1 MSRKRIKTISMSLLA
16 SAILTAPALADWR
29 SDMGVF
35 RVGISALHG
44 EPPRK
49 GSFDLFRKHLSETL
63 NMPVEIFQAND
74 ASALIDAVA
83 ASRIEYAILPTAG
96 YATLDA
102 FCSCL
107 VPIAAPMSEN
117 GADSVRSVFIT
128 NQKIIASLNDI
139 DGRKIAVGPV
149 SSLTGFMLPH
159 AFFRPAKKQLGE
171 SGAQIVQT
179 ANQFEAVRL
188 FQAGKVDG
196 FFAWEHAAQGT
207 EKRYEN
213 EFLNIA
219 GQVSDLEPAVLW
231 RSEAVLYGPHT
242 VRKNLP
248 KEAMDAIRDALIS
261 MNEKEPLAYD
271 SISPELG
278 GGMQAVSKEDY
289 NVASQMVRTLAE
301 Q

>member
-1 MSRKRIKTISMSLLA
+1 MSRKRIKTISMSLFM
-16 SAILTAPALADWR
+16 SAMLTAPALADWR

-49 GSFDLFRKHLSETL
+49 GSFDLFRKHLSDAL

-102 FCSCL
+102 FCSCV
-107 VPIAAPMSEN
+107 VPIAAPISEN
-117 GADSVRSVFIT
+117 GADSVRSVLIA
-128 NQKIIASLNDI
+128 NQKIIANLNDI
-139 DGRKIAVGPV
+139 EGRKIAVGPA

-159 AFFRPAKKQLGE
+159 AFFRPAEKQFGE
-171 SGAQIVQT
+171 SGADIVQT

-196 FFAWEHAAQGT
+196 FFAWEHATKGA

-213 EFLNIA
+213 EFLDNV
-219 GQVSDLEPAVLW
+219 GKDSDLEPAVLW

-242 VRKNLP
+242 VRNNLP
-248 KEAMDAIRDALIS
+248 KEAIDAIRDALLSI
-261 MNEKEPLAYD
+261 NEKEPLAYD
-271 SISPELG
+271 SVSPGLG

>member
-1 MSRKRIKTISMSLLA
+1 MSLLA

-96 YATLDA
+96 YATLDS
-102 FCSCL
+102 FCSCV
-107 VPIAAPMSEN
+107 VPIAAPVSEN
-117 GADSVRSVFIT
+117 GADSVRSVFIA

-139 DGRKIAVGPV
+139 EGRKIAVGPA

-159 AFFRPAKKQLGE
+159 AFFRPQEKRLAE

-179 ANQFEAVRL
+179 ESQFEAVRL

-196 FFAWEHAAQGT
+196 FFAWEHATQGA
-207 EKRYEN
+207 EKLYEN
-213 EFLNIA
+213 EFLDIA
-219 GQVSDLEPAVLW
+219 GKDSDLEPSVLW
-231 RSEAVLYGPHT
+231 RSKPVLYGPHT

-248 KEAMDAIRDALIS
+248 KEAVDAIREALLS

-271 SISPELG
+271 SVSPELG
-278 GGMQAVSKEDY
+278 GGMQAVSRENY
-289 NVASQMVRTLAE
+289 SVASQMVQTLAE